1 MKAKTPVALSA
12 NGTAPVD
19 FLGILSL
26 WKKIAVIRRVGYL
39 VCRHSRPAPG
49 KVTRMRTRQ
58 MPDQLQVDNRKDL
71 LLLLL
76 AAADG
81 EPVVGVTRLLKYVF
95 LLQHGHRW
103 EERFSL
109 EEPYDFGAYH
119 FGPFDSQIYDD
130 LALLEN
136 VGLIESVPTDQPE
149 PRAERGELELQAL
162 ESGTSDPEVA
172 PWEAEDVV
180 RQYALTDKGRDFV
193 ERFQLDETARGELDE
208 IKQRWNHRSLTELLR
223 WLYQEYPEYATETK
237 LTHLRP
243 KSA

>member
-1 MKAKTPVALSA
+1 
-12 NGTAPVD
+12 
-19 FLGILSL
+19 
-26 WKKIAVIRRVGYL
+26 
-39 VCRHSRPAPG
+39 
-49 KVTRMRTRQ
+49 MRARE
-58 MPDQLQVDNRKDL
+58 MPDQLDVDNRKDM

-76 AAADG
+76 AAEDG

-95 LLQHGHRW
+95 LLQHGRQW
-103 EERFSL
+103 GQRFHL
-109 EEPYDFGAYH
+109 AEPYDFGAYH

-130 LALLEN
+130 IALLEN
-136 VGLIESVPTDQPE
+136 VGLVESVPTDQPE

-180 RQYALTDKGRDFV
+180 KKYALTEKGKDFV
-193 ERFQLDETARGELDE
+193 RRFRLDAADRNDLEQ
-208 IKQRWNHRSLTELLR
+208 IKHEWNHRSLTELLR
-223 WLYQEYPEYATETK
+223 WLYKEYPDYATETK